1 VSAELCGLSL
11 AKIGEMIGRREV
23 SAVETTAAVLARIER
38 LEPDLNAFVTVTAEA
53 ALAEARAADAAIGR
67 GERIG
72 PLHGVPVSLKDLLFT
87 KGVRT
92 TGASDVLAEFVP
104 ERDAALVGHLRA
116 AGAVIVGKTNM
127 LEFAYGE
134 VHPSFGP
141 THNPWNLPYATS
153 GSSSGSAAAVAAGL
167 GYGSVGSDTG
177 GSIRDP
183 AAYCGIVGLKPTYDL
198 VSRDGVLPLS
208 WSMDH
213 VGPLTRTVG
222 DGAILLDALV
232 GNRSGAGGYA
242 AAVAA
247 GDERPWTVGVVGP
260 EEGDGVMDEV
270 RRTVD
275 TAAAVARELG
285 CAVREVAMPHPMQ
298 ACRALEA
305 MIYAEASSYHRQWL
319 RSQPDKYAPG
329 TRERL
334 EIGALLPATVY
345 LRAARVR
352 AAITAAYRALFQ
364 EIDFLL
370 LPVSAEPSYLIE
382 SGEQDGEPKTV
393 SDEEML
399 IGLRYTGPFNL
410 TGQPAISIPGGATA
424 EGLPIGVQLVGRPY
438 GEVDLL
444 RLAARLEPA
453 LAGQLPPRVGKR
465 YVV

>member
-1 VSAELCGLSL
+1 MNADLCGRSL
-11 AKIGEMIGRREV
+11 GEISELIGGRDV
-23 SAVETTAAVLARIER
+23 SSVETTSAVLERIER
-38 LEPDLNAFVTVTAEA
+38 LDPDLNAFVTVTAEA
-53 ALAEARAADAAIGR
+53 ALAEARAADEAIGR

-72 PLHGVPVSLKDLLFT
+72 PLHGVPISLKDLLFT

-92 TGASDVLAEFVP
+92 TGSSDVLAEFVP
-104 ERDAALVGHLRA
+104 ERDATLVRHLRA
-116 AGAVIVGKTNM
+116 AGAVSVGKTNM

-183 AAYCGIVGLKPTYDL
+183 AAYCGIIGLKPTYDL

-208 WSMDH
+208 WSLDH
-213 VGPLTRTVG
+213 MGPMTRTVR
-222 DGAILLDALV
+222 DAAILLDALV
-232 GNRSGAGGYA
+232 GNPSGMGGYGA
-242 AAVAA
+242 AAAE
-247 GDERPWTVGVVGP
+247 GDARSWVVGVVGP
-260 EEGDGVMDEV
+260 EAGDGVTPEV

-275 TAAAVARELG
+275 NAAAVARALG
-285 CAVREVAMPHPMQ
+285 CTVRDVALPHPMHT
-298 ACRALEA
+298 CRALEA
-305 MIYAEASSYHRQWL
+305 IIYAEASAYHLPWL
-319 RSQPDKYAPG
+319 RSQPEKYAPG

-334 EIGALLPATVY
+334 EIGAFIPSTVF
-345 LRAARVR
+345 LRATRVR
-352 AAITAAYRALFQ
+352 AAIIAAYRALFE

-370 LPVSAEPSYLIE
+370 LPVSAEPSYLID
-382 SGEQDGEPKTV
+382 SGEDPKPI

-424 EGLPIGVQLVGRPY
+424 DGLPIGVQLVGRPY
-438 GEVDLL
+438 AEVDLL
-444 RLAARLEPA
+444 RLAERLEPG
-453 LAGQLPPRVGKR
+453 LAGELPSRAGNPYIV
-465 YVV
+465 